1 MLRGIFFAV
10 AGALVLHLAAGIGIG
25 HQAAANDDVSRAEQT
40 GQQPSRFI
48 APAAASMIVLPGSA
62 SASDR
67 AAGDEVA
74 AQQALLRRAETEANA
89 AAEIRRKAEDLSRRF
104 VAEHGVSGA
113 PSTDTSIAPIGMT
126 RAAALVPAPVAQN
139 ESVPA
144 TLHSPASSAIVTE
157 PDPLGDAR
165 RQAAEADARAAA
177 ERAARLSAEA
187 SAGLAIEQ
195 AAAALARAKR
205 DAEAAARRADA
216 AEARAMKATR
226 EAQRNMA
233 KAATAAV
240 AAGKQKSDVDCDCGG
255 KTGAATVHRH
265 RSEAGHG
272 HGRCQA
278 GAASAARGVGRA
290 SDAAA
295 HRAGQAAVHAA
306 VTALPAEYRAQL
318 REVSGRD
325 RPGRYVL
332 AAASRAKPHVR
343 SAFKSST

>member
-1 MLRGIFFAV
+1 MLRGIIFAV
-10 AGALVLHLAAGIGIG
+10 AGALVLHLAAGIAID
-25 HQAAANDDVSRAEQT
+25 HRAAASDTELRAEQS

-113 PSTDTSIAPIGMT
+113 PSTDTSIAPLGLT
-126 RAAALVPAPVAQN
+126 REAALVPAPVAHDKFLAQN

-144 TLHSPASSAIVTE
+144 SAYSPSGNAIVTA

-205 DAEAAARRADA
+205 DAEAASRRADA

-240 AAGKQKSDVDCDCGG
+240 AAGKQKSVANAIALAKPGQLPSSVTAVRPG
-255 KTGAATVHRH
+255 TVT
-265 RSEAGHG
+265 A
-272 HGRCQA
+272 
-278 GAASAARGVGRA
+278 AARPVQLPPP
-290 SDAAA
+290 AALGA
-295 HRAGQAAVHAA
+295 H
-306 VTALPAEYRAQL
+306 PAQQRTEQ
-318 REVSGRD
+318 
-325 RPGRYVL
+325 
-332 AAASRAKPHVR
+332 AKPLFTPPSPPFLLSIVP
-343 SAFKSST
+343 SFAK